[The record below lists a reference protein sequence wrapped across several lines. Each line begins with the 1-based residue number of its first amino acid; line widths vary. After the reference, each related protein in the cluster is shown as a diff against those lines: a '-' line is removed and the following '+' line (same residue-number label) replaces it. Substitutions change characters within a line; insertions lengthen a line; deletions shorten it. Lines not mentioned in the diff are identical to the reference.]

1 MATDAPLVAPD
12 VGREKSGPCLIAGFH
27 ALSDTR
33 PSYFNPYRLD
43 DGSNLSVDMVRLS
56 LSLMNGRGEW
66 LSDHAQL
73 IDCDDLNAWVSK
85 VKPGGWHELWS
96 FKLGES
102 SVAMGIGHTSGSCK
116 IDMHKAFLEFNP
128 NKTAGDERF
137 HKMLDY
143 VAPCVSH
150 ADLKRF
156 DLALDVERDRRD
168 VRMSKDRRTYKSVVS
183 NGITEYLGVK
193 NTPGYVKVY
202 DKAVEAGLTEPLTR
216 IELTCSG
223 EWAATEVVS
232 HWPEVHGWHSAE
244 GTKDWVR
251 VVGIMLAEKV
261 ERGEDVETL
270 VNMLGRGSRPKVR
283 EFLRTPMIE
292 LPVDAAGAAV
302 AEARAWCGR
311 LAG

>member
-1 MATDAPLVAPD
+1 M
-12 VGREKSGPCLIAGFH
+12 
-27 ALSDTR
+27 
-33 PSYFNPYRLD
+33 
-43 DGSNLSVDMVRLS
+43 
-56 LSLMNGRGEW
+56 
-66 LSDHAQL
+66 SDHAQL

-137 HKMLDY
+137 HKLLDY

-150 ADLKRF
+150 AGLKRF

-202 DKAVEAGLTEPLTR
+202 DKAVEAGLTGPLTR
-216 IELTCSG
+216 IELTCAG
-223 EWAATEVVS
+223 EWAADEVVS

-283 EFLRTPMIE
+283 EFLRTPTIE

-302 AEARAWCGR
+302 DEARSWCGR